1 MKTQVKYHKLILNLL
16 LMFVLA
22 ASIGCSKKSIN
33 SPEEDT
39 IEQSGALNWE
49 EALNWAED
57 LDHAGYSDWRL
68 PNAKELQSIVDYS
81 RSPSTTGTAAINPIF
96 NCTSITNEAGDP
108 DFPFYWTSTTHVNSQ
123 VGGTSAAYVCFGR
136 GLGYMNNSWTD
147 VHGAGSQRSD
157 PKSGDP
163 NDYSTGHG
171 PQGDAVRIY
180 NYVRCIRGGSFID
193 TGQKKCFDNSNE
205 ITSPSVNQ
213 SFYGQDAQYNSIQ
226 PAYQNNGD
234 GTVTD
239 LNSGLMWQKD
249 PGEKK
254 TYAEAVSGAS
264 TISLAG
270 YNDWRLPT
278 IKELY
283 SLILFSGTD
292 PSGYEGSSTSGLV
305 PFINMDYFDFE
316 YGNTSAGERIIDSQW
331 ISSTEYVGGD
341 IVFGVNFADG
351 RIKGYGTGPM
361 PGQTGSKEFFVLYVR
376 GNTDYG
382 INNFA
387 DNGDGTITDQSTGL
401 MWMQL
406 DSGDL
411 LTDN

>member
-147 VHGAGSQRSD
+147 VHGAGSPRSD